1 VRRSHVPPVQ
11 GIKTLAIV
19 NLAGKKN
26 RPVVRA
32 CSLAKQASFFGLERV
47 GRFLRSFCGTD
58 RLWSYR
64 TRQMLSK
71 LAMENSIWTRVA

>member
-1 VRRSHVPPVQ
+1 
-11 GIKTLAIV
+11 
-19 NLAGKKN
+19 
-26 RPVVRA
+26 VRA